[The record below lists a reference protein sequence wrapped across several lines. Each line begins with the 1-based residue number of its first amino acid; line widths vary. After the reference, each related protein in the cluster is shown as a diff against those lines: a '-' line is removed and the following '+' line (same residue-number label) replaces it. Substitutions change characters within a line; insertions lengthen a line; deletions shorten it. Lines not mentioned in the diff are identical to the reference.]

1 MPKFCPTCGSSL
13 PFENAEICPRC
24 GVRIELPAPAVPAG
38 IRNPWIAVILSFFF
52 AGWGQWYNGQTW
64 DGLKFFGTFLGS
76 YLLMFVMAVIMASQP
91 VAALFVIVLCVVI
104 LGIWVY
110 GMYEAYTTA
119 EKINR
124 KEADFQNKSA
134 LFWLPVALVI
144 LGILLLLAAVAA
156 AFAFGMA
163 GSSAAPVS
171 SAAIV
176 QTTEISRIPAP
187 VYTPVVTLAPPVQ
200 VIARPAVLGWNR
212 YTIPQTQIGIYIP
225 DDWTTTTKSMS
236 YGGRDYTV
244 LAAYSPD
251 GTTAIGAFSLDVTG
265 IIGGQATLEKV
276 LDQGYIDADMYE
288 GIITG
293 LSSGSSSSPV
303 TNIIEDPTYYSLSG
317 HPARKFEYTQAGTHF
332 VDYAIVVDKKSMVLE
347 LLMTTP
353 QATYDDRTKGKESL
367 TSITG

>member
-1 MPKFCPTCGSSL
+1 
-13 PFENAEICPRC
+13 
-24 GVRIELPAPAVPAG
+24 
-38 IRNPWIAVILSFFF
+38 
-52 AGWGQWYNGQTW
+52 
-64 DGLKFFGTFLGS
+64 
-76 YLLMFVMAVIMASQP
+76 MASQP
-91 VAALFVIVLCVVI
+91 VAALFVIVLFVII
-104 LGIWVY
+104 LGIWIY

-163 GSSAAPVS
+163 GSSAAPAS
-171 SAAIV
+171 PAALV
-176 QTTEISRIPAP
+176 QTTEISRVPAP
-187 VYTPVVTLAPPVQ
+187 VYTVVATPAPPVQ

-212 YTIPQTQIGIYIP
+212 YTIPGTQIGIYIP

-236 YGGRDYTV
+236 YGGRDYTI

-265 IIGGQATLEKV
+265 ILGGQATLEKV
-276 LDQGYIDADMYE
+276 LDQGYIDAEMYD

-293 LSSGSSSSPV
+293 LSSGSSGSPV

-347 LLMTTP
+347 LLMTSS
-353 QATYDDRTKGKESL
+353 QATYDDRTKGKEAL
-367 TSITG
+367 NSITG